1 MLRPIAVVLLLS
13 AVLAACGS
21 GGGKALSTASDASGS
36 TSTPPTTGAPLSPL
50 TTGSQA
56 GPTVPVS
63 GELAK
68 KPVIVVPSGPPPTSL
83 VIQDI
88 VTGTGAKA
96 QSGSSVTVQYV
107 GVSYSTKQQFD
118 ASWDRNQPFPFQL
131 GAGQVIQGWDQ
142 GVVGMKVGGRRQLT
156 IPPALA
162 YGAQGMGPIGPNETL
177 IFVIDL
183 LSVG

>member
-1 MLRPIAVVLLLS
+1 MLRPCAVVLLLT

-21 GGGKALSTASDASGS
+21 SGGKALSAGSGATGS
-36 TSTPPTTGAPLSPL
+36 TSTSPTTTPASPV

-56 GPTVPVS
+56 GPTVPGSVD
-63 GELAK
+63 LTK
-68 KPVIVVPSGPPPTSL
+68 KPVIVVPSASPPTTL

-88 VTGTGAKA
+88 VTGTGAQA

-131 GAGQVIQGWDQ
+131 GAGQVIQGWDR
-142 GVVGMKVGGRRQLT
+142 GVVGMKVGGRRQLV
-156 IPPALA
+156 IPPDLA
-162 YGAQGMGPIGPNETL
+162 YGPQGSPPIGPNETL